1 MAAPAPIELVLYPL
15 VYIITLQIVGVSAFY
30 VYRQKMTA
38 YSYGRGP
45 LLAVHVFFAGLVFF
59 ELLRVTLPVSTSFIA
74 IYTVGGTIFI
84 LVDVVLLTLLALTV
98 YLLPRG
104 LGYRGI
110 ITEML
115 SKKTHALLFAAYV
128 TFIVFAAGYLV
139 VAQPFDPNTQA
150 TSVFGLP
157 LPSPQFS
164 PFYLEL
170 LLAILLIFLVY
181 PALLLLLA
189 SRKVKDKAIRRV
201 LVILPICWSGIGLD
215 VLAFNGYIL
224 SQVGID
230 ATPFGYLIASVAFGV
245 TALVFR
251 RASLLTGFFE
261 PVRQLVPATSPVS
274 GRIPIGGVSF
284 EGTVSLLEVDP
295 SSKYEEF
302 VRDFAVEQNSHGALV
317 FVFTSRG
324 SPIYTILSA
333 LEGVRFYLL
342 TSKVSYPKPAERPN
356 EVLAPQNDQ
365 AVLLDLLD
373 KTVTST
379 AGSKASVIFDSISDV
394 ILYSGFESCYK
405 FIKQANE
412 ILSSPQVSSLFLLT
426 SGAHE
431 DRVVNL
437 VRSLYSNHVAYD
449 ARGLKQTRGGQ
460 VAETQG

>member
-1 MAAPAPIELVLYPL
+1 MAAPAPVELVLYPL
-15 VYIITLQIVGVSAFY
+15 VHIITLQIVGVSAFY

-45 LLAVHVFFAGLVFF
+45 LIAVHIFFAGLVFF
-59 ELLRVTLPVSTSFIA
+59 ELLRTTLPVSTSFVA
-74 IYTVGGTIFI
+74 IYTVGGTIFV

-98 YLLPRG
+98 YLLPKG

-128 TFIVFAAGYLV
+128 AFIVLTAGYLV
-139 VAQPFDPNTQA
+139 LAQPFDPNTQA
-150 TSVFGLP
+150 KSVFGLP
-157 LPSPQFS
+157 LPSPQFT

-170 LLAILLIFLVY
+170 LLGILLIFLIY
-181 PALLLLLA
+181 PAFLLLLA
-189 SRKVKDKAIRRV
+189 SRKVKDKAVRRV

-215 VLAFNGYIL
+215 LLAFNGYIL
-224 SQVGID
+224 SLGID

-261 PVRQLVPATSPVS
+261 PVGQLVPATSPFS
-274 GRIPIGGVSF
+274 GRIPTGGVSF
-284 EGTVSLLEVDP
+284 DGAESLLEVDP
-295 SSKYEEF
+295 SSNYEEV
-302 VRDFAVEQNSHGALV
+302 VRNFAVEQSSHGALV

-324 SPIYTILSA
+324 SPVFNVLSG

-342 TSKVSYPKPAERPN
+342 TSKVSYPKPTERPN

-379 AGSKASVIFDSISDV
+379 AGTKASVIFDSISDV

-431 DRVVNL
+431 ERVVNL
-437 VRSLYSNHVAYD
+437 VRSLYANHVAYD
-449 ARGLKQTRGGQ
+449 AHGLRLTRGGQ
-460 VAETQG
+460 AAETQG